1 MMSVAVMLAMAG
13 LLLALDLVL
22 DGVGDGDT
30 CRSSKKRLELASVA
44 HLVPDGAASSA
55 ADHSSHETL
64 LAILGL
70 SWLAVIV

>member
-30 CRSSKKRLELASVA
+30 CRSSKERLELASVA